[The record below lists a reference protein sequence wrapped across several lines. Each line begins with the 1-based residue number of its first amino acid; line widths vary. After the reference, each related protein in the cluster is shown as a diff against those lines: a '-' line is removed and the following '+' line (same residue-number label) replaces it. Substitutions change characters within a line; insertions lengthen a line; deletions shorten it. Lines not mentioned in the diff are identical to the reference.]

1 MNRNVNKINSFNS
14 LQILEARGKI
24 KDINSARKTAEKI
37 GGIFKGFY
45 SNTDIIF
52 KSKDAGS
59 EKGVITLRRFK
70 INSRQTENYIF
81 THKIAEWSDKI
92 KTDKIILKGRF
103 NTIGE
108 VFDFMSDHYG
118 DWLEED
124 CEYSRDGWEYSL
136 DKNGIFIECIEK
148 LGPTLEIEAE
158 NKDDLENLFKLF
170 EVSERFSESTPE
182 VMRKLLG
189 K

>member
-1 MNRNVNKINSFNS
+1 M
-14 LQILEARGKI
+14 QILEARGKI
-24 KDINSARKTAEKI
+24 KDVKSARKMAEKI

-52 KSKDAGS
+52 KTKDMHHV
-59 EKGVITLRRFK
+59 KGIITLRRFK

-81 THKIAEWSDKI
+81 SHKIAEWSDKI
-92 KTDKIILKGRF
+92 KTDTIILKGRF

-108 VFDFMSDHYG
+108 VFDFMSANYG

-124 CEYSRDGWEYSL
+124 YEYSRDGWEYSL
-136 DKNGIFIECIEK
+136 DKNGIFIEHIEK
-148 LGPTLEIEAE
+148 LGPTIEIESE

-170 EVSERFSESTPE
+170 DVRERFVESTPE
-182 VMRKLLG
+182 IMRKLLG

>member
-1 MNRNVNKINSFNS
+1 M
-14 LQILEARGKI
+14 QILEARGKI
-24 KDINSARKTAEKI
+24 KDINDARKTAEKI

-52 KSKDAGS
+52 KAKESDP

-92 KTDKIILKGRF
+92 KTDKIILKSRF
-103 NTIGE
+103 DTME
-108 VFDFMSDHYG
+108 KALDFMTDHYG
-118 DWLEED
+118 SGLKYHY
-124 CEYSRDGWEYSL
+124 EYSREGWEYSL
-136 DKNGIFIECIEK
+136 GNNGIFIERIEK

-158 NKDDLENLFKLF
+158 NKSDLENLFKLF
-170 EVSERFSESTPE
+170 EVGERFSESTPE
-182 VMRKLLG
+182 IMRKLLG